1 MITAAD
7 ADGIARLMTESH
19 SFIDS
24 VGHTVSGKAACC
36 AAWRG
41 FFEAFPTYRNEFD
54 SVTERDGT
62 VIMTGRSVCADDS
75 DLDGPAVWTA
85 RTVGTLVSE
94 WSESPNSTSLIA
106 TAGRPHAPDDHR
118 VHGRPPNCKT

>member
-94 WSESPNSTSLIA
+94 WRVYDDTPQVRRALGIPIPS
-106 TAGRPHAPDDHR
+106 APR
-118 VHGRPPNCKT
+118 AARAPTPPA